1 MYDSPTDWCPI
12 ARAYVELDESQAECA
27 AQQHCAAGECP
38 LARYFFP
45 PEASAPKR
53 RDPAGSP

>member
-12 ARAYVELDESQAECA
+12 VRVYVELDESQAECA
-27 AQQHCAAGECP
+27 VQQHCVAAECP

-45 PEASAPKR
+45 PEASAPER